1 MFYVVWAVANM
12 PKTQLPEGNLEM
24 DPGSRP
30 APQMGMP
37 LSFFALPT
45 QQ

>member
-12 PKTQLPEGNLEM
+12 PKTQLPKGNLET
-24 DPGSRP
+24 DPEGRP
-30 APQMGMP
+30 APQMDMP